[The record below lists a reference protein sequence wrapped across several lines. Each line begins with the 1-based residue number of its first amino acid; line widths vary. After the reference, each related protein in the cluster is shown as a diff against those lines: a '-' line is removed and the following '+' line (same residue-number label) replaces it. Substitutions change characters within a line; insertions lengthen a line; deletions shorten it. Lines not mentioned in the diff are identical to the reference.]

1 MKKIVLIFFALLFCL
16 GVNAQSADLY
26 DANFDAP
33 RNVPFYD
40 ENTQVFQDIYLQY
53 EEAIRR
59 SEESIRSEEK
69 NIRQDDAQKLQAN
82 LSLEQEKAQQEQKK
96 HQEELTQVQT
106 KFEQELAQEREK
118 AEEEQKKHQE
128 ELSQVQTKFEQEL
141 AQEQKKAQEDLSQ
154 TQNKFEK
161 ELAQEREK
169 AQQDIAQALEKQ
181 KQEIYA
187 NEIEQLRKDEYEKL
201 STELHDVLT
210 KELTEK
216 FAAEYENKV
225 KQLTAEYDAEYEKKL
240 KEASDKQAQEYDAK
254 IAEIERQKESEMEAW
269 KKENKKQA
277 LEETN
282 ARTERMRIIAPY
294 IAGVIAVAA
303 IILLGWLLAK
313 IIIKKKHE
321 KNAKQ
326 KELDARNQQIE
337 IYKAEYLNRLK
348 RVGSSNIYRDEIKN
362 IYEEINDSQESDA
375 IKTLRK
381 EAVQQADK
389 EFDSSRITSS
399 IAEYRKIF
407 DGLNPKRHFNTWNGL
422 DNDDIEAKK
431 AVVSEFLA
439 NIADYEKYAIS
450 ACNSKNDQTEIA
462 NMLKPYVPVLKS
474 NSEQLASMKDSE
486 SDESLKEQ
494 LSDLSDKYQE
504 LADKF
509 YKGKF

>member
-33 RNVPFYD
+33 RNIPSYD
-40 ENTQVFQDIYLQY
+40 ENSQVFQDIYLQY

-69 NIRQDDAQKLQAN
+69 SIYSQ
-82 LSLEQEKAQQEQKK
+82 
-96 HQEELTQVQT
+96 ELT
-106 KFEQELAQEREK
+106 K
-118 AEEEQKKHQE
+118 
-128 ELSQVQTKFEQEL
+128 
-141 AQEQKKAQEDLSQ
+141 
-154 TQNKFEK
+154 
-161 ELAQEREK
+161 
-169 AQQDIAQALEKQ
+169 ALEKQ
-181 KQEIYA
+181 KKEIYA
-187 NEIEQLRKDEYEKL
+187 KEIDQLRKGEYENL
-201 STELHDVLT
+201 STELHDVIS

-216 FAAEYENKV
+216 F
-225 KQLTAEYDAEYEKKL
+225 TAEYEKKL
-240 KEASDKQAQEYDAK
+240 KEESDKLAQEYDAK
-254 IAEIERQKESEMEAW
+254 IAEIERQKDSEMKAW
-269 KKENKKQA
+269 IKENKKQA

-282 ARTERMRIIAPY
+282 ARTERMRILTPY
-294 IAGVIAVAA
+294 IVAVIAAAA
-303 IILLGWLLAK
+303 IILLCWLLAK
-313 IIIKKKHE
+313 VIIKNKHE
-321 KNAKQ
+321 KNARQKQ
-326 KELDARNQQIE
+326 LDARNQQIE

-375 IKTLRK
+375 VKTLRK

-407 DGLNPKRHFNTWNGL
+407 DGLNPQRFFSNWNVSG
-422 DNDDIEAKK
+422 DDIEAKK
-431 AVVSEFLA
+431 AVISNFSA
-439 NIADYEKYAIS
+439 NIAEYEKYAIS
-450 ACNSKNDQTEIA
+450 AYNSKNDPTDIA
-462 NMLKPYVPVLKS
+462 NMLKSYVPVLKS
-474 NSEQLASMKDSE
+474 NSDQLASIKDSE

-509 YKGKF
+509 NKGKF

>member
-33 RNVPFYD
+33 RNIPSYD
-40 ENTQVFQDIYLQY
+40 ENSQVFQDIYLQY
-53 EEAIRR
+53 EEAIHR

-69 NIRQDDAQKLQAN
+69 SIYSQ
-82 LSLEQEKAQQEQKK
+82 
-96 HQEELTQVQT
+96 ELT
-106 KFEQELAQEREK
+106 K
-118 AEEEQKKHQE
+118 
-128 ELSQVQTKFEQEL
+128 
-141 AQEQKKAQEDLSQ
+141 
-154 TQNKFEK
+154 
-161 ELAQEREK
+161 
-169 AQQDIAQALEKQ
+169 ALEKQ

-187 NEIEQLRKDEYEKL
+187 KEIDQLRKGEYENL
-201 STELHDVLT
+201 STELHDVIS

-216 FAAEYENKV
+216 FAAEYE
-225 KQLTAEYDAEYEKKL
+225 KKL
-240 KEASDKQAQEYDAK
+240 KEESDKLAQEYESK
-254 IAEIERQKESEMEAW
+254 IAEYERQKNSEMKAW
-269 KKENKKQA
+269 IKENKKQA

-282 ARTERMRIIAPY
+282 ARTERMRILTPY
-294 IAGVIAVAA
+294 IVAVIAAAA
-303 IILLGWLLAK
+303 IILLCWLLAK
-313 IIIKKKHE
+313 VIIKNKHE
-321 KNAKQ
+321 KNARQKQ
-326 KELDARNQQIE
+326 LDARNQQIE

-407 DGLNPKRHFNTWNGL
+407 DGLNPKRHFNTWNTLG
-422 DNDDIEAKK
+422 DDIETKK
-431 AVVSEFLA
+431 AVIPEFLA
-439 NIADYEKYAIS
+439 NIAEYEKYAIS

-494 LSDLSDKYQE
+494 LSDLSAKYQE

-509 YKGKF
+509 NKGKF

>member
-1 MKKIVLIFFALLFCL
+1 MKKLLLIFIALYLCIN
-16 GVNAQSADLY
+16 VCAQSADLY
-26 DANFDAP
+26 DANLDAP

-82 LSLEQEKAQQEQKK
+82 LRLEQ
-96 HQEELTQVQT
+96 
-106 KFEQELAQEREK
+106 
-118 AEEEQKKHQE
+118 
-128 ELSQVQTKFEQEL
+128 
-141 AQEQKKAQEDLSQ
+141 
-154 TQNKFEK
+154 
-161 ELAQEREK
+161 EK

-201 STELHDVLT
+201 SAELHDSIT

-225 KQLTAEYDAEYEKKL
+225 KQLIAEYDAEYEKKL

-254 IAEIERQKESEMEAW
+254 IAEIERHKESEMEAW

-282 ARTERMRIIAPY
+282 ARTERMRILTPY
-294 IAGVIAVAA
+294 IVAVIAAAA

-313 IIIKKKHE
+313 VIIKKKHE
-321 KNAKQ
+321 LNAK
-326 KELDARNQQIE
+326 KRDLDARNQQIE

-348 RVGSSNIYRDEIKN
+348 RVGSSNIYRDEIIN
-362 IYEEINDSQESDA
+362 IYAEINDSQESDA

-407 DGLNPKRHFNTWNGL
+407 DGLNPKRHFNTWNSLG
-422 DNDDIEAKK
+422 DDIEAKK
-431 AVVSEFLA
+431 AVVSDFLA
-439 NIADYEKYAIS
+439 NIAEYEKYAIS

-494 LSDLSDKYQE
+494 LSDLSIKYHD

-509 YKGKF
+509 NKGKF

>member
-1 MKKIVLIFFALLFCL
+1 MKKLLLIFIALYLCIN
-16 GVNAQSADLY
+16 VCAQSADLY
-26 DANFDAP
+26 DANLDAP

-53 EEAIRR
+53 EAAIRR

-69 NIRQDDAQKLQAN
+69 SIY
-82 LSLEQEKAQQEQKK
+82 S
-96 HQEELTQVQT
+96 
-106 KFEQELAQEREK
+106 QELIK
-118 AEEEQKKHQE
+118 
-128 ELSQVQTKFEQEL
+128 T
-141 AQEQKKAQEDLSQ
+141 
-154 TQNKFEK
+154 
-161 ELAQEREK
+161 
-169 AQQDIAQALEKQ
+169 LEKQ

-187 NEIEQLRKDEYEKL
+187 KEIDQLRKGEYENL
-201 STELHDVLT
+201 STELHDVIS

-216 FAAEYENKV
+216 F
-225 KQLTAEYDAEYEKKL
+225 TAEYEKKL
-240 KEASDKQAQEYDAK
+240 KEESDKLAQEYDAK
-254 IAEIERQKESEMEAW
+254 IAEIERQKDSEMKAW
-269 KKENKKQA
+269 IKENKKQA

-313 IIIKKKHE
+313 VIIKNKHE
-321 KNAKQ
+321 KNARQKQ
-326 KELDARNQQIE
+326 LDARNQQIE

-407 DGLNPKRHFNTWNGL
+407 DGLNPQRFFSNWNVSG
-422 DNDDIEAKK
+422 DDIEAKK
-431 AVVSEFLA
+431 AVISNFSS
-439 NIADYEKYAIS
+439 NIAEYEKYAIS
-450 ACNSKNDQTEIA
+450 AYNSKNDSTDIA
-462 NMLKPYVPVLKS
+462 NMLKQYVPVLKS

-486 SDESLKEQ
+486 SVESLKEQ
-494 LSDLSDKYQE
+494 LSDLSAKYQE

>member
-1 MKKIVLIFFALLFCL
+1 MKKIVLIFFVLLFCL

-33 RNVPFYD
+33 RNIPSYD

-53 EEAIRR
+53 EAAIRR

-69 NIRQDDAQKLQAN
+69 NIY
-82 LSLEQEKAQQEQKK
+82 S
-96 HQEELTQVQT
+96 
-106 KFEQELAQEREK
+106 QELIK
-118 AEEEQKKHQE
+118 
-128 ELSQVQTKFEQEL
+128 
-141 AQEQKKAQEDLSQ
+141 
-154 TQNKFEK
+154 
-161 ELAQEREK
+161 
-169 AQQDIAQALEKQ
+169 ALEKQ
-181 KQEIYA
+181 KKEIYA
-187 NEIEQLRKDEYEKL
+187 KEIDQLRKGEYENL
-201 STELHDVLT
+201 STELHDVIS

-216 FAAEYENKV
+216 FAAEYE
-225 KQLTAEYDAEYEKKL
+225 KKL
-240 KEASDKQAQEYDAK
+240 KEESDKLAQEYDAK
-254 IAEIERQKESEMEAW
+254 IAEIERQKDSEMKAW
-269 KKENKKQA
+269 IKENKKQA

>member
-1 MKKIVLIFFALLFCL
+1 MKKIVLIFFVLLFCL

-33 RNVPFYD
+33 RNIPSYD

-53 EEAIRR
+53 EAAIRR

-69 NIRQDDAQKLQAN
+69 NIY
-82 LSLEQEKAQQEQKK
+82 S
-96 HQEELTQVQT
+96 
-106 KFEQELAQEREK
+106 QELIK
-118 AEEEQKKHQE
+118 
-128 ELSQVQTKFEQEL
+128 
-141 AQEQKKAQEDLSQ
+141 
-154 TQNKFEK
+154 
-161 ELAQEREK
+161 
-169 AQQDIAQALEKQ
+169 ALEKQ
-181 KQEIYA
+181 KKEIYA
-187 NEIEQLRKDEYEKL
+187 KEIDQLRKGEYENL
-201 STELHDVLT
+201 STELHDVIS

-216 FAAEYENKV
+216 FAAEYE
-225 KQLTAEYDAEYEKKL
+225 KKL
-240 KEASDKQAQEYDAK
+240 KEESDKLAQEYDAK
-254 IAEIERQKESEMEAW
+254 IAEIERQKDSEMKAW
-269 KKENKKQA
+269 IKENKKQA

-282 ARTERMRIIAPY
+282 ARTERMRILTPY
-294 IAGVIAVAA
+294 IVAVIAAAA

-313 IIIKKKHE
+313 VIMKRKHE
-321 KNAKQ
+321 LNAK
-326 KELDARNQQIE
+326 KRELDARNQQIE

-375 IKTLRK
+375 VKTLRK

>member
-1 MKKIVLIFFALLFCL
+1 MKKIVLIFFVLLFCL

-53 EEAIRR
+53 EAAIRR

-69 NIRQDDAQKLQAN
+69 NIRQDDVQKFQEN
-82 LSLEQEKAQQEQKK
+82 LSQEQEKAQQEQKKHQEELSQVQTKFEQELAQEREKAQEEQKK

-106 KFEQELAQEREK
+106 KFEQELAQE
-118 AEEEQKKHQE
+118 
-128 ELSQVQTKFEQEL
+128 
-141 AQEQKKAQEDLSQ
+141 QKKAQE
-154 TQNKFEK
+154 
-161 ELAQEREK
+161 EL
-169 AQQDIAQALEKQ
+169 AQALENQ
-181 KQEIYA
+181 KKEIYA
-187 NEIEQLRKDEYEKL
+187 NEIEQLRKDEHEKL
-201 STELHDVLT
+201 SAELHDVIS

-225 KQLTAEYDAEYEKKL
+225 KQLTAEFDAEYEKKL
-240 KEASDKQAQEYDAK
+240 KEESDKLAQEYDAK
-254 IAEIERQKESEMEAW
+254 IAEIERQKDSEMKAW

-282 ARTERMRIIAPY
+282 ARTERMRILTPY
-294 IAGVIAVAA
+294 IVAVIAAAA
-303 IILLGWLLAK
+303 IILLCWLLAK
-313 IIIKKKHE
+313 VIIKNKHE
-321 KNAKQ
+321 KNARQKQ
-326 KELDARNQQIE
+326 LDARNQQIE

-348 RVGSSNIYRDEIKN
+348 RVGSSNIYRDEIIN
-362 IYEEINDSQESDA
+362 IYAEINDSQESDA
-375 IKTLRK
+375 VKTLRK

-407 DGLNPKRHFNTWNGL
+407 DGLNPQRFFSNWNVSG
-422 DNDDIEAKK
+422 DDIEAKK
-431 AVVSEFLA
+431 AVISNFSA
-439 NIADYEKYAIS
+439 NIAEYEKYAIS
-450 ACNSKNDQTEIA
+450 AYNSKNDPTDIA
-462 NMLKPYVPVLKS
+462 NMLKTYVPVLKS

-486 SDESLKEQ
+486 SDKSLKEQ
-494 LSDLSDKYQE
+494 LSDLSAKYQE

-509 YKGKF
+509 NKGKF

>member
-1 MKKIVLIFFALLFCL
+1 MKKIVLIFFVLLFCL

-33 RNVPFYD
+33 RNIPSYD

-53 EEAIRR
+53 EAAIRR

-69 NIRQDDAQKLQAN
+69 NIY
-82 LSLEQEKAQQEQKK
+82 S
-96 HQEELTQVQT
+96 
-106 KFEQELAQEREK
+106 QELIK
-118 AEEEQKKHQE
+118 
-128 ELSQVQTKFEQEL
+128 
-141 AQEQKKAQEDLSQ
+141 
-154 TQNKFEK
+154 
-161 ELAQEREK
+161 
-169 AQQDIAQALEKQ
+169 ALEKQ
-181 KQEIYA
+181 KKEIYA
-187 NEIEQLRKDEYEKL
+187 KEIDQLRKGEYENL
-201 STELHDVLT
+201 STELHDVIS

-216 FAAEYENKV
+216 FAAEYE
-225 KQLTAEYDAEYEKKL
+225 KKL
-240 KEASDKQAQEYDAK
+240 KEESDKLAQEYDAK
-254 IAEIERQKESEMEAW
+254 IAEIERQKDSEMKAW
-269 KKENKKQA
+269 IKENKKQA

-362 IYEEINDSQESDA
+362 IYVEINDSQESDA

>member
-1 MKKIVLIFFALLFCL
+1 MKKFLLIFIALYLCIN
-16 GVNAQSADLY
+16 VCAQSADLY

-33 RNVPFYD
+33 RNIPFYD

-53 EEAIRR
+53 EAAIRR
-59 SEESIRSEEK
+59 SEESIRSEER
-69 NIRQDDAQKLQAN
+69 NIRQNDVQKLQEN
-82 LSLEQEKAQQEQKK
+82 L
-96 HQEELTQVQT
+96 T
-106 KFEQELAQEREK
+106 
-118 AEEEQKKHQE
+118 
-128 ELSQVQTKFEQEL
+128 
-141 AQEQKKAQEDLSQ
+141 QEQKKAQEDLSQ
-154 TQNKFEK
+154 TQNKYEK

-201 STELHDVLT
+201 STELHDVIT

-225 KQLTAEYDAEYEKKL
+225 KQLTAEYDAEYEKNL
-240 KEASDKQAQEYDAK
+240 KETAEKLASEYESK
-254 IAEIERQKESEMEAW
+254 IAEYERQKDSEMKAW

-313 IIIKKKHE
+313 VIIKNKHE

-326 KELDARNQQIE
+326 KQLDARNQQIE

-375 IKTLRK
+375 VKTLRK

-407 DGLNPKRHFNTWNGL
+407 DGLNPQRFFSNWNVSV
-422 DNDDIEAKK
+422 DDIEAKK
-431 AVVSEFLA
+431 AVISNFSA
-439 NIADYEKYAIS
+439 NIAEYEKYAIS
-450 ACNSKNDQTEIA
+450 AYNSKNDPTDIA
-462 NMLKPYVPVLKS
+462 NMLKSYVPVLKS
-474 NSEQLASMKDSE
+474 NSDQLASIKVSE

-494 LSDLSDKYQE
+494 LSDLSAKYQE

-509 YKGKF
+509 NKGKF